1 MFWERGRYEER
12 KCCQE
17 NVFFSEDV
25 RKRTICEGMFCK
37 GGPIVKITFYDE
49 GDFL

>member
-1 MFWERGRYEER
+1 MRKGYVAKKMF
-12 KCCQE
+12 
-17 NVFFSEDV
+17 FFSEDV